1 MAVNPRRVET
11 VLLATA
17 LVFHATGALSLL
29 ALGYAPEAL
38 LPATAALSV
47 CAVAARLWLD
57 RVAPARD
64 PLLLPAALLL
74 AGWGLLVVGRVASN
88 FLGRQT
94 VWLVIAVIGML
105 AVASSHNTL
114 RWLRRFKY
122 TWLILA
128 LGLLGSTL
136 FLGVNPA
143 GEGAR
148 LWLSLAGLFVQ
159 PSEILRLLMIAFL
172 AAFFSERAFAAS
184 FSLGLARTGDGI
196 TAQSDPPAL
205 RAAPRAAPRAATLAQ
220 RLRGARQRAWRFVAL
235 RIAWAAPSILMWLI
249 AIALLGTQQDLGAA
263 ALLLITFASMLYL
276 ATGRAILPTLGL
288 VALLIAGIAGY
299 ALSARVAQRVDIW
312 LNPWADPQNR
322 SFQIA
327 QSLIA
332 VASGSVFGEG
342 IGQGR
347 PDYVPAVHTDFPFAA
362 VSEEMGLLGAIGLFL
377 VFGVLILR
385 GWRVAQHAG
394 TSYGMLLAGGLS
406 ASLMAQMFVIIGG
419 NLGLLPLTGVTLPF
433 ISYGGSSLL
442 VSFIS
447 VGLLIRLSQDQRAT
461 APDQAGRNAS
471 AYAARAAYIGD
482 AFQPSPAQHT
492 ATRRAMQLSAALI
505 ALVSA
510 IAGYWGV
517 ARSSELT
524 ARSDNPRLVDAERA
538 IRRGPILAR
547 DGTVLAYSAP
557 LSNGAPARFDTP
569 HARRYPYPE
578 TAPAVGYA
586 SWRHGTGG
594 IETYA
599 DAILRGALT
608 PLDRLLHRPQIG
620 AAFTTTLDIALQQ
633 RLHRALAGSTRP
645 AGRGAGIIIDWQT
658 GEVLALASAPS
669 FDPNQLDEGWDSL
682 RADARAP
689 LLNRATQGLYQPGPL
704 LQWLYCAGAGRRD
717 CDSQTRAASS
727 GSEDRALT
735 MWDAGDRF
743 NLGRPVPFEL
753 DNAHTPYPATGT
765 YSETIGQGTLRVTPL
780 RVATTVAGLMAGWP
794 LTPTLQYHPRP
805 LTDAQ
810 RGGSPAFVLDQP
822 VIRFAQAGRS
832 QYVGWLIMPVRAADA
847 NAILVIALEQ
857 SHSRPAQLAA
867 IAGQFE

>member
-1 MAVNPRRVET
+1 MIASNPRRLEGVALT
-11 VLLATA
+11 LALA
-17 LVFHATGALSLL
+17 FHATGALSLL
-29 ALGYAPEAL
+29 ALGYAPDVI
-38 LPATAALSV
+38 LPATFTLIV
-47 CAVAARLWLD
+47 CGLGARAWLN
-57 RVAPARD
+57 RVTPARD

-74 AGWGLLVVGRVASN
+74 VGWGLLVIGRVAPN

-94 VWLVIAVIGML
+94 AWLAIAVMAML
-105 AVASSHNTL
+105 AVASRGDNL

-122 TWLILA
+122 TWLTLGLA
-128 LGLLGSTL
+128 LLASTL

-159 PSEILRLLMIAFL
+159 PSEILRLLMVAFL
-172 AAFFSERAFAAS
+172 AAFFSERAFAAP
-184 FSLGLARTGDGI
+184 FRIGPAR
-196 TAQSDPPAL
+196 ASDQIAAL
-205 RAAPRAAPRAATLAQ
+205 RM
-220 RLRGARQRAWRFVAL
+220 
-235 RIAWAAPSILMWLI
+235 AWAAPSVVVWLI

-276 ATGRAILPTLGL
+276 ATGRAILPALGM
-288 VALLIAGIAGY
+288 VALLLAGVAGY

-332 VASGSVFGEG
+332 VASGSVSGAG

-362 VSEEMGLLGAIGLFL
+362 IGEEMGLLGAIGLFL

-385 GWRVAQHAG
+385 GWRVAQQAG
-394 TSYGMLLAGGLS
+394 TSYAMLLAGGLS

-419 NLGLLPLTGVTLPF
+419 NLGLVPLTGVTLPF

-447 VGLLIRLSQDQRAT
+447 VGLLIRLSHDQRTEQPARF
-461 APDQAGRNAS
+461 APG
-471 AYAARAAYIGD
+471 GD
-482 AFQPSPAQHT
+482 AFHPLPAQRL
-492 ATRRAMQLSAALI
+492 ATRRAMRLSAALI
-505 ALVSA
+505 AALSVA
-510 IAGYWGV
+510 AGYWGV

-538 IRRGPILAR
+538 IRRGPVLAR
-547 DGTVLAYSAP
+547 DGTALARSEPIQRGGADRIRQSGSSAP
-557 LSNGAPARFDTP
+557 F
-569 HARRYPYPE
+569 ARRYPHPE

-599 DAILRGALT
+599 DATLRGALT

-633 RLHRALAGSTRP
+633 RLHRALAGST
-645 AGRGAGIIIDWQT
+645 GGGIILDWRT
-658 GEVLALASAPS
+658 GDVLALSSAPS
-669 FDPNQLDEGWDSL
+669 FDPNRLDEDWDIL

-704 LQWLYCAGAGRRD
+704 LQWLYCLDAGRRD
-717 CDSQTRAASS
+717 CDSQTPGVSPDAEHRA
-727 GSEDRALT
+727 RT
-735 MWDAGDRF
+735 TWDTGDRF

-753 DNAHTPYPATGT
+753 DNAWTPYPATAT

-780 RVATTVAGLMAGWP
+780 RVAVTVAGLMAGRP
-794 LTPTLQYHPRP
+794 VTPTLQPGPRP
-805 LTDAQ
+805 LSDTERTAPLALAAG
-810 RGGSPAFVLDQP
+810 RP
-822 VIRFAQAGRS
+822 VIHFAQAGRA
-832 QYVGWLIMPVRAADA
+832 QYVGWLILPMRAADA
-847 NAILVIALEQ
+847 DAILVIALEQ
-857 SHSRPAQLAA
+857 SNTSPARLRA
-867 IAGQFE
+867 IARQFE